1 MITII
6 KRELLFPHPDNVR
19 REVGDVTEL
28 ADSIKQNGIFQNLTV
43 VRGGKG
49 VPEGKDGYT
58 VIIGHRRL
66 AAATQAGIEELPCSI
81 VEMSEQ
87 DQISTM
93 LLENMQRSDLTAY
106 EQAQGFQ
113 MMLDFGETQESIAE
127 KTGFS
132 QATVSKRLKLLTLD
146 REEFQAAEVRGG
158 TLEQYLQV
166 AELTNEKDRNEG
178 LRKIGTGEYAYFLR
192 GAKERQKIAELMPQI
207 EKEVKSFAKK
217 GQDHWRWNSE
227 YDVVKRMDIVEWTEG
242 ALIPE
247 DVSGVTPYWYIITY
261 NMVYVVK
268 KAEKKRAAPVKKSQ
282 KEIEANLVREQL
294 DRITKAMYDSRLQF
308 VEGFTAAKKYQDK
321 LYEWILKFTVSRC
334 ISDRA
339 RTYYTTQWLAKH
351 VGAKSNVFKQEM
363 FENHDPA
370 NLPLALIWARVIG
383 DYNEFAYAERGW
395 GETYPKHAENEY
407 LSMIYDFLCDIG
419 YTISEEEK
427 QMRDGT
433 HPIFEGAKNDE
444 GKN

>member
-1 MITII
+1 MITSI

-113 MMLDFGETQESIAE
+113 MMLDFGETQQSIAE

-132 QATVSKRLKLLTLD
+132 QATVSKRLKLLVLD
-146 REEFQAAEVRGG
+146 NDGFKAAEERGG

-166 AELTNEKDRNEG
+166 SELTDEEDRNKALENV
-178 LRKIGTGEYAYFLR
+178 GTDNFRYFMN
-192 GAKERQKIAELMPQI
+192 GAVKRQKI
-207 EKEVKSFAKK
+207 
-217 GQDHWRWNSE
+217 
-227 YDVVKRMDIVEWTEG
+227 
-242 ALIPE
+242 
-247 DVSGVTPYWYIITY
+247 
-261 NMVYVVK
+261 
-268 KAEKKRAAPVKKSQ
+268 
-282 KEIEANLVREQL
+282 RE
-294 DRITKAMYDSRLQF
+294 
-308 VEGFTAAKKYQDK
+308 
-321 LYEWILKFTVSRC
+321 
-334 ISDRA
+334 
-339 RTYYTTQWLAKH
+339 
-351 VGAKSNVFKQEM
+351 
-363 FENHDPA
+363 
-370 NLPLALIWARVIG
+370 NLPFIQ
-383 DYNEFAYAERGW
+383 
-395 GETYPKHAENEY
+395 K
-407 LSMIYDFLCDIG
+407 
-419 YTISEEEK
+419 
-427 QMRDGT
+427 
-433 HPIFEGAKNDE
+433 
-444 GKN
+444 